1 MLLLIAFLPPK
12 VNNLG
17 FDRSFEQMI
26 KKIVIQMIY
35 DEVLIIIITINVCF
49 SYFLSYRV
57 VYIIKKD

>member
-1 MLLLIAFLPPK
+1 MVLLIAFLPPK

-35 DEVLIIIITINVCF
+35 DEVLTIIETINVSF
-49 SYFLSYRV
+49 SSFLSHTV